1 MRRGGGRRDQRRN
14 RGKGQGRGTE
24 DLDQG
29 RTICLENTPAENPYL
44 GPGTVAPSQGR
55 GDRDPTRGRAA
66 GGPGLIPGR
75 GGRGRGK
82 GEGPEKGEE
91 GPGTDKKCHHEK
103 NRLGWCLASLFST
116 FCHPRCRFWAMIE
129 NMISPDHVLYS

>member
-55 GDRDPTRGRAA
+55 GDRDPTRGRTA
-66 GGPGLIPGR
+66 GGPGLIPGI

-91 GPGTDKKCHHEK
+91 GPGTDQTLPKAQWTRGLSSSFQSNLLSHITSTNTNLDQTSC
-103 NRLGWCLASLFST
+103 SLFLEY
-116 FCHPRCRFWAMIE
+116 I
-129 NMISPDHVLYS
+129 

>member
-55 GDRDPTRGRAA
+55 GDRDPTRGRTA
-66 GGPGLIPGR
+66 GGPGLIPGI

-91 GPGTDKKCHHEK
+91 GPGTDQTLPKAQ
-103 NRLGWCLASLFST
+103 RPRGLSSASQINLFWS
-116 FCHPRCRFWAMIE
+116 
-129 NMISPDHVLYS
+129 